1 MEAKQKIVLPL
12 SVTSP
17 ADVSRLKR
25 GAGDLANY
33 LQQLTLQK
41 EKAGQVGNEPLP
53 KPRTGLL
60 AEFAD
65 ANDLN
70 LSKVSDCRRAETLLT
85 QLLVVAPVMHVSL
98 ASEPSSGFLQK
109 ITGWFR
115 KNIDPLTLI
124 TVGLQP
130 SLAAGC
136 YLRTTNRYFDLSLRK
151 RLLDQ
156 RGLLVDRL
164 QELAQ

>member
-1 MEAKQKIVLPL
+1 MEANQKIVLPPG
-12 SVTSP
+12 VTSP

-25 GAGDLANY
+25 GAGDLADY

-41 EKAGQVGNEPLP
+41 EKTGHASNEPLP

-70 LSKVSDCRRAETLLT
+70 LSKTSDCRKAETLLT
-85 QLLVVAPVMHVSL
+85 QLLVVAPVVHVSL
-98 ASEPSSGFLQK
+98 ASEPSSGILQK

-124 TVGLQP
+124 TIGLQP
-130 SLAAGC
+130 SIAAGC

-151 RLLDQ
+151 LLLDQ
-156 RGLLVDRL
+156 RGLLIDRL
-164 QELAQ
+164 TELV